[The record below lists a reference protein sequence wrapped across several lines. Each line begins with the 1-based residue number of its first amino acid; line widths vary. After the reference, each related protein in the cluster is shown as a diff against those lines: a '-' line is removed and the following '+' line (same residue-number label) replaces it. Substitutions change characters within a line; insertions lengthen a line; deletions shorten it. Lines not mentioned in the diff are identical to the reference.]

1 MFKPNVDII
10 IDEVPKRK
18 RHKVV
23 NQKGDFV
30 RLPTLYDM
38 ETVSGKV
45 IINLGNKRKYE
56 HKGIK
61 LELFGT
67 IHSEKDS
74 KDVLR
79 FISLTQELESI
90 GALMQEVTTYPFKFM
105 NVQKQYETYRGNLK
119 SVKYF
124 LKLTIDTSL
133 RTHTF
138 EQEFAVINPEKPDCL
153 QKENIPIKLEVGI
166 VDWLHIVFDLD
177 HRHFGLK
184 QTATGRV
191 TFKKVG
197 IRLNTMEI
205 QIIKKET
212 VNIPGAVPY
221 QTVVARYE
229 IMDGGPIKNET
240 VPIRFFFKPYDLTPT
255 MDNINNKMSV
265 QYFIN
270 LVLNDIEDRKYFKQH
285 EIFLHRIEKTK
296 KPKEEKTEK
305 TETTE
310 NQGENEI
317 ALDKS

>member
-1 MFKPNVDII
+1 MLFKPNVDII

-23 NQKGDFV
+23 DPNGNMV

-45 IINLGNKRKYE
+45 VINLGNKRKFE

-61 LELFGT
+61 LELFGV
-67 IHSEKDS
+67 IQNNKEA

-79 FISLTQELESI
+79 FISLTQELESM
-90 GALMQEVTTYPFKFM
+90 GALMQEVSTYPFKFM
-105 NVQKQYETYRGNLK
+105 NVQKQFETYRGTLK

-133 RTHTF
+133 RNHTY

-153 QKENIPIKLEVGI
+153 EKENLPIKLEVGI
-166 VDWLHIVFDLD
+166 EDWLHIVFDFD

-184 QTATGRV
+184 DTSTGRV

-212 VNIPGAVPY
+212 INVPGVQPIS
-221 QTVVARYE
+221 TVIAKFE

-240 VPIRFFFKPYDLTPT
+240 VPIRFSFKPYDLTPT

-285 EIFLHRIEKTK
+285 EIFFHRLEKIK
-296 KPKEEKTEK
+296 KEKLIDFES
-305 TETTE
+305 TTTTDG
-310 NQGENEI
+310 NTDV
-317 ALDKS
+317 ALDKA